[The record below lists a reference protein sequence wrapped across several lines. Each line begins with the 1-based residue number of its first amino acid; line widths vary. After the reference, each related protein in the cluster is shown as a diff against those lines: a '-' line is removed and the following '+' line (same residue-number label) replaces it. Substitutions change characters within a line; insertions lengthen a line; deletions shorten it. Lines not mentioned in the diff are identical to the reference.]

1 MQTQPTL
8 PETMALG
15 SSDDKESTYNAGDL
29 GSVPELGRYPGGR
42 NIYPLQYSGLENSM
56 DRGAW

>member
-29 GSVPELGRYPGGR
+29 GSVPELGRSPGEGYG
-42 NIYPLQYSGLENSM
+42 YPLNTL
-56 DRGAW
+56 AWRIP

>member
-29 GSVPELGRYPGGR
+29 GSVPELGRSPGEGIATHSSILTWR
-42 NIYPLQYSGLENSM
+42 IP
-56 DRGAW
+56 WTV

>member
-29 GSVPELGRYPGGR
+29 GSIPGLRRSPGGGHG
-42 NIYPLQYSGLENSM
+42 NTL
-56 DRGAW
+56 

>member
-15 SSDDKESTYNAGDL
+15 SSDDKESTYNAGVL
-29 GSVPELGRYPGGR
+29 GSILLSICF
-42 NIYPLQYSGLENSM
+42 IYSSVYLLIPNS
-56 DRGAW
+56 